1 MTTRERP
8 LRADA
13 ARNRDKLL
21 VAAAEVLGERGLD
34 APLEEVARRAGVSIG
49 TLYNHFPHRDDLIGA
64 IYPALLAELDAVADT
79 AMADPDP
86 WHGFVT
92 YMEGLFAMQ
101 AKDRGLNEAVARNAP
116 GTVDPAI
123 ECSRGFGQIGAILER
138 AKAAG
143 ALRADFQEA
152 DLVALVWAMSRVIEQ
167 APEAWQR
174 CLGFFLDGLRPA
186 AVRNG

>member
-34 APLEEVARRAGVSIG
+34 APLEEIARRAGVSIG
-49 TLYNHFPHRDDLIGA
+49 TLYNHFPQRDDLIGA
-64 IYPALLAELDAVADT
+64 IYPALLSELDTIADE
-79 AMADPDP
+79 ALADPDP
-86 WHGFVT
+86 WHGFVR
-92 YMEGLFAMQ
+92 YMEGLFTLQ
-101 AKDRGLNEAVARNAP
+101 SQDRGLNEAVARNAP
-116 GTVDPAI
+116 GTLDPAV
-123 ECSRGFGQIGAILER
+123 ECSRGFGQIGTIVDR

-143 ALRADFQEA
+143 VLRADFEPD

-167 APEAWQR
+167 APEAWRR
-174 CLGFFLDGLRPA
+174 CLGFFLDGLRPGA
-186 AVRNG
+186 TPDG